1 MPPASTLLYACS
13 GFAFLALPLSVR
25 AELAEAPLAQSL
37 ASANREVAELR
48 QANGLLRLQVES
60 LGLAGLKP
68 ELRPLQERLI
78 EALSDYRLAELRV
91 KELSDRVVGLSEA
104 ALALLS
110 SKDDAS
116 ARDRLQLE
124 LASADHLLA
133 AARAA
138 ASAAPVPIDSSKIIS
153 LKDDLGLAVINTG
166 SESGLRLGTPMR
178 VIRGDQTVAT
188 GLVVDVRGRIS
199 GVLLTSSETS
209 SSLKIGDQVK
219 PETIS
224 SLK

>member
-1 MPPASTLLYACS
+1 MSSASLLSTFSAL
-13 GFAFLALPLSVR
+13 AFLALPCQVR
-25 AELAEAPLAQSL
+25 AEAAEAPLAETL
-37 ASANREVAELR
+37 AAANREVAELR
-48 QANGLLRLQVES
+48 QANGQLRLQVES

-78 EALSDYRLAELRV
+78 EALSDYRLAEVQV
-91 KELSDRVVGLSEA
+91 KALSDRVVSLSEA

-110 SKDDAS
+110 SKDDAP
-116 ARDRLQLE
+116 ARERLQQE
-124 LASADHLLA
+124 LASANTLLA
-133 AARAA
+133 DTRSAA
-138 ASAAPVPIDSSKIIS
+138 AAVPVPLDSSKIIS

-178 VIRGDQTVAT
+178 VVRGEKTVAT
-188 GLVVDVRGRIS
+188 GMVVDVRGRIS
-199 GVLLTSSETS
+199 GVLLTSSDAP
-209 SSLKIGDQVK
+209 SSLKVGDLVK